1 MSCFFLLYFETK
13 AVRMLRHLV
22 FKNQLGN
29 YRIALGFLSFVVAVH
44 KRSLILFYQGFL
56 FRTSSLTSSLCKK
69 KKKNKTK
76 RFLKSRQVYQKILKI
91 SNNSTFFFVTLNLMS
106 QPLEE
111 VAPENRL
118 TLAVWTPVRK
128 KGLGI
133 GAKKGLRST
142 AVLTK
147 LDH

>member
-1 MSCFFLLYFETK
+1 
-13 AVRMLRHLV
+13 MLRHLV

-44 KRSLILFYQGFL
+44 KRSLISFYQGFL

-91 SNNSTFFFVTLNLMS
+91 SNNSIFFFSLL
-106 QPLEE
+106 
-111 VAPENRL
+111 
-118 TLAVWTPVRK
+118 
-128 KGLGI
+128 
-133 GAKKGLRST
+133 
-142 AVLTK
+142 
-147 LDH
+147 

>member
-1 MSCFFLLYFETK
+1 M
-13 AVRMLRHLV
+13 
-22 FKNQLGN
+22 Q
-29 YRIALGFLSFVVAVH
+29 
-44 KRSLILFYQGFL
+44 
-56 FRTSSLTSSLCKK
+56 K

>member
-1 MSCFFLLYFETK
+1 
-13 AVRMLRHLV
+13 MLRHLV

-69 KKKNKTK
+69 KQNKTK

-91 SNNSTFFFVTLNLMS
+91 SNNSIFFFFVTLNLMS
-106 QPLEE
+106 QSFEE
-111 VAPENRL
+111 VAPKITHL
-118 TLAVWTPVRK
+118 
-128 KGLGI
+128 
-133 GAKKGLRST
+133 
-142 AVLTK
+142 
-147 LDH
+147 

>member
-1 MSCFFLLYFETK
+1 MVFFFRCTSKLK

-29 YRIALGFLSFVVAVH
+29 YRTALGFLSFVVAVH

-69 KKKNKTK
+69 KQNKTK

-91 SNNSTFFFVTLNLMS
+91 SNNSIFFFRYFEFDESIVRRS
-106 QPLEE
+106 R
-111 VAPENRL
+111 PENNSSLNRD
-118 TLAVWTPVRK
+118 
-128 KGLGI
+128 G
-133 GAKKGLRST
+133 
-142 AVLTK
+142 
-147 LDH
+147 